1 MQMASNQFLPASTII
16 VHCSRFGPQEA
27 EPHSFALEKNL
38 GLKQWALAKLFFGE
52 WRMRLIEA
60 NVAVRARTRSQ
71 SLLFRA
77 LRTRGSRLEV
87 EEEAPVDGVEYGY
100 NLDCI

>member
-1 MQMASNQFLPASTII
+1 MRMIET
-16 VHCSRFGPQEA
+16 
-27 EPHSFALEKNL
+27 NL
-38 GLKQWALAKLFFGE
+38 A
-52 WRMRLIEA
+52 I
-60 NVAVRARTRSQ
+60 RARTRSQ

-87 EEEAPVDGVEYGY
+87 EEEAPVNGVEYGY